1 MRNRWLILP
10 QPDPNKAQKL
20 AEELGFPV
28 EITSLLLKRGVST
41 FDETK
46 TFFKPSL
53 DQLHDPFLLKDMNIA
68 VERIEKAINTNE
80 KILIYGDYD
89 VDGTTSVA
97 MMYLFLNSFYKHI
110 DYYIP
115 DRYEEGYGISYQG
128 IDFAAANGFSLIIAL
143 DCGIK
148 EKDKISYA
156 KDKNID
162 FIVCDH
168 HLPDEV
174 LPEAVAIL
182 DTQRSDCKYPYK
194 FLSGCGVGF
203 KLIQA
208 LSSQKQ
214 IPQEDI
220 FPYLDLVAISI
231 AADIVP
237 ITGENRILAAFGL
250 KQLLEKPRVGLKVF
264 LPKETREAF
273 SINNIVFGIAPK
285 INAAGRIS
293 HASNAVKLLITTN
306 DIEARKIYTQI
317 NELNNERRELD
328 ANITSE
334 AIQEIIKTGQ
344 TSTYSTI
351 VFNRKWHKGVIGIVA
366 SRLIE
371 EYYRPTLVFTE
382 GKNKDLVA
390 SARSVTGFDI
400 YKTLEKTSEYLEQ
413 FGGHMYAAGLS
424 IKKEN
429 FLPFKEKFE
438 SVVKETIKESQ
449 RTPTI
454 EIDEEISLSVINKRF
469 FKLISYF
476 APFGPANLRP
486 VFLARN
492 VHFGGDYTL
501 MGKDR
506 SHLKI
511 IVFQDSIKNS
521 FEAIAFKMGHLLPK
535 FEKYPFDMVF
545 TLYENYWQGKT
556 FYQLQ
561 IKDVKFY
568 EDL

>member
-1 MRNRWLILP
+1 MHNRWLLLP
-10 QPDPNKAQKL
+10 QPDQKNTQKL
-20 AEELGFPV
+20 AEELGFPQ
-28 EITSLLLKRGVST
+28 EITHLLLQRNIDT
-41 FDETK
+41 FDQTK
-46 TFFKPSL
+46 AFFKPSL
-53 DQLHDPFLLKDMNIA
+53 DMLHDPFLMTGMEAA
-68 VERIEKAINTNE
+68 VERIESSIKKNE
-80 KILIYGDYD
+80 KILVYGDYD
-89 VDGTTSVA
+89 VDGTTSVS
-97 MMYLFLNSFYKHI
+97 MMHLFLSSFYTNI

-115 DRYEEGYGISYQG
+115 DRYEEGYGISYEG
-128 IDFAAANGFSLIIAL
+128 IDFASDNHFSLVIAL

-148 EKDKISYA
+148 EIEKISYA
-156 KDKNID
+156 KEKGID
-162 FIVCDH
+162 FIICDH
-168 HLPDEV
+168 HLPDET
-174 LPEAVAIL
+174 LPDAVAIL
-182 DTQRSDCKYPYK
+182 DPQRYDCNYPYK

-208 LSSQKQ
+208 ISVRRNIPFERISS
-214 IPQEDI
+214 
-220 FPYLDLVAISI
+220 FLDLVAISI

-237 ITGENRILAAFGL
+237 LTGENRILTAFGL
-250 KQLLEKPRVGLKVF
+250 KQLIETPRIGLKVF
-264 LPKETREAF
+264 IPKETRETF
-273 SINNIVFGIAPK
+273 SVNNIVFGIAPK

-293 HASNAVKLLITTN
+293 HASNAVELLIAQN
-306 DIEARKIYTQI
+306 EIEARKIYSQI

-344 TSTYSTI
+344 THTYSTV
-351 VFNRKWHKGVIGIVA
+351 VFNRNWHKGVIGIVA

-390 SARSVTGFDI
+390 SARSVVGFDI
-400 YKTLEKTSEYLEQ
+400 YKALETSSEYLEQ

-438 SVVKETIKESQ
+438 SVVKETIKENQ
-449 RTPTI
+449 RVPTI
-454 EIDEEISLSVINKRF
+454 EIDEEIPLNIINKRF
-469 FKLISYF
+469 FKLINYF
-476 APFGPANLRP
+476 EPFGPGNMRP
-486 VFLARN
+486 VFLAKH

-501 MGKDR
+501 MGKDK
-506 SHLKI
+506 SHLKMM
-511 IVFQDSIKNS
+511 VFQDNIKNS
-521 FEAIAFKMGHLLPK
+521 FETIAFKMGHLLPK

-561 IKDVKFY
+561 IRDVNFY
-568 EDL
+568 EN

>member
-10 QPDPNKAQKL
+10 QPDSNKAQRL
-20 AEELGFPV
+20 TEELRFPL
-28 EITSLLLKRGVST
+28 EITNLLLQRNIDS
-41 FDETK
+41 FDKTK
-46 TFFKPSL
+46 AFFKPSL
-53 DQLHDPFLLKDMNIA
+53 KQLHDPFLMKDMDLA
-68 VERIEKAINTNE
+68 VERIIRAVEKNE

-89 VDGTTSVA
+89 VDGTTSVS
-97 MMYLFLNSFYKHI
+97 MMYLFISSFHANI

-115 DRYEEGYGISYQG
+115 DRYEEGYGISYESV
-128 IDFAAANGFSLIIAL
+128 DFASENNFSLVIAL

-148 EKDKISYA
+148 EAEKVSYA
-156 KDKNID
+156 KTKGVD
-162 FIVCDH
+162 FIICDH
-168 HLPDEV
+168 HLPDET
-174 LPEAVAIL
+174 LPEAAAIL
-182 DTQRSDCKYPYK
+182 DPQRFDCEYPYK

-208 LSSQKQ
+208 VSLKKQ
-214 IPQEDI
+214 IPFEQI
-220 FPYLDLVAISI
+220 YSFLDFVAISI

-237 ITGENRILAAFGL
+237 VTGENRILTTFGL
-250 KQLLEKPRVGLKVF
+250 KQLLETPRVGLKVF
-264 LPKETREAF
+264 IPKETRETF
-273 SINNIVFGIAPK
+273 SVNNIVFGIAPK

-293 HASNAVKLLITTN
+293 HASNAVKLLIAQN
-306 DIEARKIYTQI
+306 EIEARKIYSQI
-317 NELNNERRELD
+317 NELNNERKELD

-344 TSTYSTI
+344 TKTYSTI
-351 VFNRKWHKGVIGIVA
+351 VYNQKWHKGVIGIVA

-390 SARSVTGFDI
+390 SARSVIGFDI
-400 YKTLEKTSEYLEQ
+400 YKALSASSEYLEQ

-438 SVVKETIKESQ
+438 SVVKGTIKESQ
-449 RTPTI
+449 RIPTI
-454 EIDEEISLSVINKRF
+454 EIDEEIPLNIINKRF
-469 FKLISYF
+469 FRLINYF
-476 APFGPANLRP
+476 EPFGPGNMHP
-486 VFLARN
+486 VFLTRK
-492 VHFGGDYTL
+492 VYFGGSYTL

-506 SHLKI
+506 THLKMM
-511 IVFQDSIKNS
+511 VFQDDIKNS

-561 IKDVKFY
+561 IRDVKFY
-568 EDL
+568 ED

>member
-1 MRNRWLILP
+1 MQNRWLLLSR
-10 QPDPNKAQKL
+10 PNPAIAQKL
-20 AEELGFPV
+20 AEELGFPQ
-28 EITSLLLKRGVST
+28 EITNLLLQRDIDT
-41 FDETK
+41 FDKTK
-46 TFFKPSL
+46 EFFKPSL
-53 DQLHDPFLLKDMNIA
+53 DKLHDPFLMKDMDVA
-68 VERIEKAINTNE
+68 VERIIRAVENNE

-89 VDGTTSVA
+89 VDGTTAVS
-97 MMYLFLNSFYKHI
+97 MMYLFISSFYTNI

-128 IDFAAANGFSLIIAL
+128 VDFAFDNGFSLIIAL

-148 EKDKISYA
+148 EAEKTLYA
-156 KDKNID
+156 KEKGID
-162 FIVCDH
+162 LIICDH
-168 HLPDEV
+168 HLPDDMI
-174 LPEAVAIL
+174 PEAVAIL
-182 DTQRSDCKYPYK
+182 DPQRPDCNYPYK

-208 LSSQKQ
+208 ISITKQ
-214 IPQEDI
+214 IPLEKI
-220 FPYLDLVAISI
+220 SSYLDLVAVSI

-237 ITGENRILAAFGL
+237 ITGENRILTAFGL
-250 KQLLEKPRVGLKVF
+250 KRLLDDPRTGLKAF
-264 LPKETREAF
+264 IPKETRETF
-273 SINNIVFGIAPK
+273 SVNNVVFGIAPK

-293 HASNAVKLLITTN
+293 HARNAVELLISQN
-306 DIEARKIYTQI
+306 EIDARKIYSRI

-334 AIQEIIKTGQ
+334 AIQEIVKTGQ
-344 TSTYSTI
+344 TKTYSTV

-371 EYYRPTLVFTE
+371 EYYRPTIVFTE

-390 SARSVTGFDI
+390 SARSVVGFDI
-400 YKTLEKTSEYLEQ
+400 YKALEATSEYLEQ

-429 FLPFKEKFE
+429 FLFFKEKFE
-438 SVVKETIKESQ
+438 SVVKETIKENQ

-454 EIDEEISLSVINKRF
+454 EIDEEISLNIINKRF
-469 FKLISYF
+469 FRLINYF
-476 APFGPANLRP
+476 EPFGPGNMRP
-486 VFLARN
+486 VFLAKQVN
-492 VHFGGDYTL
+492 FGGDYTL
-501 MGKDR
+501 MGKDK
-506 SHLKI
+506 SHLKM
-511 IVFQDSIKNS
+511 IVFQDNIKNA

-561 IKDVKFY
+561 IRDVKFY
-568 EDL
+568 EN

>member
-1 MRNRWLILP
+1 MINRWLILP
-10 QPDPNKAQKL
+10 QPDPDKAQKL
-20 AEELGFPV
+20 AKELNFPV
-28 EITSLLLKRGVST
+28 EITSLLLKRGIST
-41 FDETK
+41 FEETR

-53 DQLHDPFLLKDMNIA
+53 DHLHDPFLLKDMNVA
-68 VERIEKAINTNE
+68 VKRIEKAINNNE

-97 MMYLFLNSFYKHI
+97 MMYLFINSFYKHI

-128 IDFAAANGFSLIIAL
+128 IDFASANGFSLIIAL

-168 HLPDEV
+168 HLPDDA

-182 DTQRSDCKYPYK
+182 DPQRPDCSYPYK

-208 LSSQKQ
+208 LSTKKH
-214 IPQEDI
+214 IPSKDI
-220 FPYLDLVAISI
+220 YPYLDLVAISI

-250 KQLLEKPRVGLKVF
+250 QQLLENPRVGLKVF

-344 TSTYSTI
+344 TSSYSTI
-351 VFNRKWHKGVIGIVA
+351 VFNRNWHKGVIGIVA

-438 SVVKETIKESQ
+438 SVVRETIKESQ

-454 EIDEEISLSVINKRF
+454 EIDEEICLSVINKRF

-476 APFGPANLRP
+476 APFGPSNLRP

-492 VHFGGDYTL
+492 VYFGGDYTL
-501 MGKDR
+501 MGKNR

-568 EDL
+568 KD

>member
-1 MRNRWLILP
+1 MINRWLILP
-10 QPDPNKAQKL
+10 QPDPDKAQKL
-20 AEELGFPV
+20 AKELNFPV
-28 EITSLLLKRGVST
+28 EITSLLLKRGIST
-41 FDETK
+41 FEETR

-53 DQLHDPFLLKDMNIA
+53 DHLHDPFLLKDMNVA
-68 VERIEKAINTNE
+68 VKRIEKAINKNE

-97 MMYLFLNSFYKHI
+97 MMYLFINSFYKHI

-128 IDFAAANGFSLIIAL
+128 IDFASANGFSLIIAL

-168 HLPDEV
+168 HLPDDA

-182 DTQRSDCKYPYK
+182 DPQRPDCSYPYK

-208 LSSQKQ
+208 LSTKKH
-214 IPQEDI
+214 IPSKDI
-220 FPYLDLVAISI
+220 YPYLDLVAISI

-250 KQLLEKPRVGLKVF
+250 QQLLENPRVGLKVF

-344 TSTYSTI
+344 TSSYSTI
-351 VFNRKWHKGVIGIVA
+351 VFNRNWHKGVIGIVA

-438 SVVKETIKESQ
+438 SVVRETIKESQ

-454 EIDEEISLSVINKRF
+454 EIDEEICLSVINKRF

-476 APFGPANLRP
+476 APFGPSNLRP

-492 VHFGGDYTL
+492 VYFGGDYTL
-501 MGKDR
+501 MGKNR

-568 EDL
+568 KD

>member
-10 QPDPNKAQKL
+10 QPDPDKAQKL
-20 AEELGFPV
+20 AKELEFPM
-28 EITSLLLKRGVST
+28 EITGLLLKRGVST
-41 FDETK
+41 FEEAR

-53 DQLHDPFLLKDMNIA
+53 DHLHDPFLLKDMNIA
-68 VERIEKAINTNE
+68 VERIEKAINNNE

-97 MMYLFLNSFYKHI
+97 MMYLFINSFYKHI

-128 IDFAAANGFSLIIAL
+128 IDFAYSNGFSLIIAL

-168 HLPDEV
+168 HLPDEA

-182 DTQRSDCKYPYK
+182 DPQRPDCSYPYK

-208 LSSQKQ
+208 LSTKKH
-214 IPQEDI
+214 IPSNNI
-220 FPYLDLVAISI
+220 YPYLDLVAISI

-250 KQLLEKPRVGLKVF
+250 QQLLENPRVGLKVF

-351 VFNRKWHKGVIGIVA
+351 VFNRNWHKGVIGIVA

-454 EIDEEISLSVINKRF
+454 EIDEEISLSIINKRF

-492 VHFGGDYTL
+492 VHFGGDYRL

-568 EDL
+568 KD